1 MKPVTFGII
10 EAGRLGKLHG
20 DNLLNRVE
28 GVRLK
33 AITDSF
39 LDEAWAQS
47 RNILVTG
54 KDHRVMLD
62 DPEIGGDG
70 DVDTA
75 VISLKFAN
83 GALGIIENSRKA
95 VYGYD

>member
-10 EAGRLGKLHG
+10 GAGRLGKLHG

-39 LDEAWAQS
+39 LDEA
-47 RNILVTG
+47 
-54 KDHRVMLD
+54 
-62 DPEIGGDG
+62 
-70 DVDTA
+70 
-75 VISLKFAN
+75 
-83 GALGIIENSRKA
+83 
-95 VYGYD
+95 